1 MGDMASRSRQAPEW
15 DAIDLAKFNSVS
27 SDFQEAPRLESPGV
41 GCYPLTHL
49 RGSYCDSALSL
60 V

>member
-27 SDFQEAPRLESPGV
+27 SVVQEAPRLSS
-41 GCYPLTHL
+41 
-49 RGSYCDSALSL
+49 RGSERVLFLSRGWKAPE
-60 V
+60 